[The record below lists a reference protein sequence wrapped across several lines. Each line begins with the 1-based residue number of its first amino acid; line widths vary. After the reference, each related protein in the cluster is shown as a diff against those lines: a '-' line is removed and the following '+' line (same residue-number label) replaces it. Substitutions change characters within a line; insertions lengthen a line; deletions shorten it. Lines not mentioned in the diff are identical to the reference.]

1 MLARRSVYARMIIA
15 TVIIDIR
22 ARFIRTGDDRYSGE
36 LHESLRS
43 WQQPGT
49 IRTKVGDTPVL
60 IRVDSDVTSTF
71 ASQDSFAVN
80 GILVWLK
87 VGV

>member
-15 TVIIDIR
+15 TVIDIR

-36 LHESLRS
+36 LHESPRS
-43 WQQPGT
+43 WQEPGT

-71 ASQDSFAVN
+71 ALQDSFAVN
-80 GILVWLK
+80 GILVWLE